1 MKIINLITLWVVG
14 SCFLQNNTVI
24 AIFIFVFFLATAL
37 TNKINPFYLMGIGIF
52 GIIYLVTITYWTH
65 TNYFQLIY
73 DFLNRYLF
81 FNLREIIANYFIKVQ
96 GETLGSFL
104 NLILL
109 NIKNANNYDVY
120 YKLISLSV
128 VYLIVVSGFHVNIL
142 CNLLGKIFFKLNKTR
157 KVFKCLLAFFICYL
171 NGFSAAL
178 IRITFAI
185 FFSSFDKTKKHAT
198 NLSLITIGLIA
209 PTAVTSIGICMSFLG
224 ARGIKVFNKFRDE
237 NKLYSSIFTSVFAT
251 LYIIPFIAMMN
262 DGFSL
267 WAPFLSLLFAP
278 VFFLTY
284 VVSLFFGWFSF
295 SIPAIH
301 FFYNLIYQACNLL
314 NTVNV
319 LVPIT
324 LFQNYWIF
332 GSYYTVIEL
341 SLLIYYKL
349 WEKNK
354 WKLKKLQRL
363 Y

>member
-1 MKIINLITLWVVG
+1 
-14 SCFLQNNTVI
+14 
-24 AIFIFVFFLATAL
+24 
-37 TNKINPFYLMGIGIF
+37 MGIGIF

-267 WAPFLSLLFAP
+267 
-278 VFFLTY
+278 
-284 VVSLFFGWFSF
+284 
-295 SIPAIH
+295 
-301 FFYNLIYQACNLL
+301 
-314 NTVNV
+314 
-319 LVPIT
+319 
-324 LFQNYWIF
+324 
-332 GSYYTVIEL
+332 
-341 SLLIYYKL
+341 
-349 WEKNK
+349 
-354 WKLKKLQRL
+354 
-363 Y
+363 